1 VITPFCYSYLVVRKS
16 FIYLITAE
24 SARILTAETIGIV
37 FYNYSI
43 ILSIPVAL
51 LAGALT
57 IVFIEAFNKIKVKSQ
72 PCDSCNCSDE

>member
-24 SARILTAETIGIV
+24 SAGILTAETIGIV

-51 LAGALT
+51 LVGALT
-57 IVFIEAFNKIKVKSQ
+57 IVFIESFKKIKVKSQ